1 MAVRVEHLP
10 PSSAPSS
17 SAPLPFI
24 ALPSPS
30 VPSPSPLPPSLDH
43 SRKWFITI
51 SPGIF
56 FAGQF
61 SHHVEEFTASG
72 LNYLRNKLYLSEIVH
87 HWPPRGSVPLE
98 RDAPVWVSDN
108 VILAV
113 KIRGCFFSLW

>member
-30 VPSPSPLPPSLDH
+30 PLPPSLDH
-43 SRKWFITI
+43 SLKPITI

-72 LNYLRNKLYLSEIVH
+72 LNSLRNKLYLSEIVH

-113 KIRGCFFSLW
+113 KIRGCFSSLW